1 MNYLQVLLVAV
12 YWKNMKSDISN
23 TETRSVLKIS
33 MTIMLITLSRFKS
46 NFFIWAYTYW
56 RRGRWIDGQ
65 IEVQLRYMI
74 KSGVSRWSKQ
84 AKQDASLITFICS
97 LLMLTV
103 YWGIIGLL
111 FIDAFGVWNIPFLW
125 GMHGKVQGWGVI
137 SIWEHLL
144 PTFFQLLSFR
154 DWNGTSSCVTPIL
167 CMSYSINLWTS
178 YVVLLFSFYLP
189 SLYSAYS
196 DQYIYCSSSAHV

>member
-111 FIDAFGVWNIPFLW
+111 FIDAFGVWNIPPVRNAWKSSGL
-125 GMHGKVQGWGVI
+125 GCNQHMR
-137 SIWEHLL
+137 
-144 PTFFQLLSFR
+144 TFVANFFS
-154 DWNGTSSCVTPIL
+154 VA
-167 CMSYSINLWTS
+167 
-178 YVVLLFSFYLP
+178 LF
-189 SLYSAYS
+189 
-196 DQYIYCSSSAHV
+196 